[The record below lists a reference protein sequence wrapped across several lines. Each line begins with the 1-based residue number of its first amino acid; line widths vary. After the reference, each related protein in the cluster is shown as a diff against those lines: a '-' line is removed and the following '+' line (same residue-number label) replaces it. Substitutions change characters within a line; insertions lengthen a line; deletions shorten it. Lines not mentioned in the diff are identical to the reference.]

1 MNGAKRWF
9 FPDGY
14 IPSGKRGYLANESL
28 CIMNANEETAK
39 IKIWFFFEDRDPLS
53 HEVEVPPKRSLHL
66 RLDKLGIPR
75 CKPYSIMA
83 ESTTPVVM
91 QLSRLD
97 VGKEHHTL
105 MTTIGYWEE
114 G

>member
-1 MNGAKRWF
+1 
-9 FPDGY
+9 
-14 IPSGKRGYLANESL
+14 
-28 CIMNANEETAK
+28 
-39 IKIWFFFEDRDPLS
+39 
-53 HEVEVPPKRSLHL
+53 
-66 RLDKLGIPR
+66 
-75 CKPYSIMA
+75 MA

-114 G
+114 